1 MWWFWKILGYK
12 DEEKEMIKQYHLEK
26 ARKHFEEGQGD
37 KVVKELSQKQ
47 KDQQKG
53 WAKSY
58 ADAVK
63 KKGAEA
69 EKK

>member
-1 MWWFWKILGYK
+1 MWWFWKLLGYK
-12 DEEKEMIKQYHLEK
+12 DEEKEMIKQYQLEK
-26 ARKHFEEGQGD
+26 AKEHF
-37 KVVKELSQKQ
+37 KEQLNKDDNLSQKQ
-47 KDQQKG
+47 KEQKKG

-58 ADAVK
+58 AEAVK

>member
-1 MWWFWKILGYK
+1 MWWFWKLLGYK
-12 DEEKEMIKQYHLEK
+12 DEEKEMIKKYQLEK
-26 ARKHFEEGQGD
+26 AKEHFKD
-37 KVVKELSQKQ
+37 KIVKEELSIKQ
-47 KDQQKG
+47 KEQLKG

-63 KKGAEA
+63 KKGGEA